1 MKTPYGHFRTI
12 NIHFENFEERQRAL
26 QLLEKFGMP
35 VSDRLKSEASCHPF
49 PQSTHL
55 LHVQLDNRF
64 IHCCPQPFICA
75 SIVSSGCRIF
85 TVPEFERIAD
95 CIDLE

>member
-35 VSDRLKSEASCHPF
+35 VSDRLKSEASYHPF
-49 PQSTHL
+49 HSLLSAAVHL
-55 LHVQLDNRF
+55 RVDRVQRMQDLHG
-64 IHCCPQPFICA
+64 A
-75 SIVSSGCRIF
+75 RI
-85 TVPEFERIAD
+85 
-95 CIDLE
+95 